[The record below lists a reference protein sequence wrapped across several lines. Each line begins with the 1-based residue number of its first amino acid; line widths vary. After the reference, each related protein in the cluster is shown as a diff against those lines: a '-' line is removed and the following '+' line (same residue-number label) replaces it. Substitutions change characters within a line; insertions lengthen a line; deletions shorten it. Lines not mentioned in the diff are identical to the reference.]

1 MSSSGLI
8 SLNFVLLIFSSRHLL
23 ELCSKIEA
31 MSSANRSKN
40 FESGC
45 QKHKKKQR
53 IEDLIQSQKG
63 AMDRFVTKQS
73 QVSSDNPRH
82 LTRGK
87 QLTVILTM
95 IL

>member
-1 MSSSGLI
+1 
-8 SLNFVLLIFSSRHLL
+8 
-23 ELCSKIEA
+23 

-63 AMDRFVTKQS
+63 AMDRFITKQS
-73 QVSSDNPRH
+73 QVPSDNP
-82 LTRGK
+82 TPDQG
-87 QLTVILTM
+87 QAIDSNIDNVIL
-95 IL
+95 

>member
-1 MSSSGLI
+1 
-8 SLNFVLLIFSSRHLL
+8 
-23 ELCSKIEA
+23 

-73 QVSSDNPRH
+73 QVSSDNP
-82 LTRGK
+82 TPYKG
-87 QLTVILTM
+87 QAIDSNINNDPVTTQILIWTIIAM
-95 IL
+95 T